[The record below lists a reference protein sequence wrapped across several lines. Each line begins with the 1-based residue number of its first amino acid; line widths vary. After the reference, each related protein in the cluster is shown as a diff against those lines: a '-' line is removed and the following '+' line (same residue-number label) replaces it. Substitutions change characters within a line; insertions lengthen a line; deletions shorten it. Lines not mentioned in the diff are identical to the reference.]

1 MNIGI
6 VDVDGHHFPNFALMR
21 ASAYHKARG
30 DQVEWAT
37 PFNQYDKVLA
47 SKVFTFTPDFN
58 YLTLQADIIEKGG
71 TGYDIK
77 KQLSCEIESSMLMDY
92 SIYPQ
97 YNFSL
102 QFFSRGCIRKC
113 PFCLVREKEGYIRA
127 VEPVE
132 LNPKGE
138 WIEVLDNNFFA
149 NPEWKDAINYL
160 QKKNQMVNLH
170 GVDVRIMNEEQAF
183 YLSKLKLKRRI
194 HIAWDL
200 PEIDLTDKWKEVIKY
215 IKPRNWACYVLIG
228 FNSTIEQDIYRL
240 NRLKELGIS
249 PFVQPYRDFN
259 NDRKPTLYEK
269 DIAQWANKHQIFKTC
284 DFADF
289 SPRKGF
295 KCNYYLKQNRDEE
308 DTIYLHTSCPD
319 GRMCST
325 EKI

>member
-1 MNIGI
+1 MMNIGI

-37 PFNQYDKVLA
+37 PFSQYDKVMA

-71 TGYDIK
+71 TGYDIASR
-77 KQLSCEIESSMLMDY
+77 LSDDVENSLLMDY

-97 YNFSL
+97 YPFSI

-149 NPEWKDAINYL
+149 NPEWRDAINYL

-200 PEIDLTDKWKEVIKY
+200 PEIDLTEKLREVTKY
-215 IKPRNWACYVLIG
+215 IKPRNLSCYVLVG
-228 FNSTIEQDIYRL
+228 FNSTVEQDMYRL

-259 NDRKPTLYEK
+259 NNRKPTLYLSL
-269 DIAQWANKHQIFKTC
+269 IHI
-284 DFADF
+284 
-289 SPRKGF
+289 
-295 KCNYYLKQNRDEE
+295 
-308 DTIYLHTSCPD
+308 
-319 GRMCST
+319 
-325 EKI
+325 